1 MPYLQ
6 RNRNYPSTDE
16 LSPHDLRH
24 VTDHFATYGS
34 ELMVD
39 GEVIQWGAIEEVE
52 VARAPGVMGA
62 VGWLVKQLTRGG
74 SEERYHV
81 AMYYGFREAV
91 LHDITLEEAR
101 YLLNAVA
108 YYAPHPVR
116 YSGPLDIVPIT
127 EY

>member
-6 RNRNYPSTDE
+6 RNRNFPATDE

-24 VTDHFATYGS
+24 ISDHFATYGS

-39 GEVIQWGAIEEVE
+39 GNVINWGAIEEVE
-52 VARAPGVMGA
+52 VAAAPGVVGA
-62 VGWLVKQLTRGG
+62 VGWLVKLITRAGG
-74 SEERYHV
+74 DRYHV
-81 AMYYGFREAV
+81 ALYYGFREAV

-101 YLLNAVA
+101 YLLNSVA

-116 YSGPLDIVPIT
+116 YSGPMDIVPIT